1 MLIDS
6 PVNCAC
12 SSIDALSRTHLK
24 ILKLLLRQNS
34 LVCFHKIIQIT
45 LLVILFSSNS
55 YGAPFTYTWNIKDL
69 AKSNADQ
76 IELRNE
82 RNRLLKKVNTNQL
95 RYFYAVKTSIEQVAE
110 IQTEFILVDGE
121 QPNAFAGQ
129 VQGNRNVIGINF
141 AMLDILRMDVHAA
154 AALIGHEMAHLKL
167 KHGEKTQNKAK
178 SFGILKILGGVALN
192 SMGVPAG
199 QTISNL
205 TFTSFETKYS
215 RDNEREADYLGAIW
229 AVEVGYEAYGAVR
242 LQEEVYKRSKTTAVP
257 FLSTHPSGPERIATL
272 KVLARRLSK

>member
-1 MLIDS
+1 MS
-6 PVNCAC
+6 
-12 SSIDALSRTHLK
+12 H
-24 ILKLLLRQNS
+24 LLLYTVYTIPQSIVASLDNSLRQS
-34 LVCFHKIIQIT
+34 ELVCFNKFIQLA
-45 LLVILFSSNS
+45 LLIFLFSSNAFS
-55 YGAPFTYTWNIKDL
+55 APFRYSWDIKEL
-69 AKSNADQ
+69 ARSSADQ

-82 RNRLLKKVNTNQL
+82 RKRLLKKINTNQM

-110 IQTEFILVDGE
+110 IQAEFIIVDGD

-129 VQGNRNVIGINF
+129 VQGNKNVIGINF
-141 AMLDILRMDVHAA
+141 AMLDILEMDVHAV

-167 KHGEKTQNKAK
+167 KHGEKTEDKAL
-178 SFGILKILGGVALN
+178 SFGIMKILGGVALN
-192 SMGVPAG
+192 SLGVPAA

-229 AVEVGYEAYGAVR
+229 AVEVGYEVDGAVR
-242 LQEEVYKRSKTTAVP
+242 LQEEIYKRSKSTAMP

-272 KVLARRLSK
+272 KALARRLAR